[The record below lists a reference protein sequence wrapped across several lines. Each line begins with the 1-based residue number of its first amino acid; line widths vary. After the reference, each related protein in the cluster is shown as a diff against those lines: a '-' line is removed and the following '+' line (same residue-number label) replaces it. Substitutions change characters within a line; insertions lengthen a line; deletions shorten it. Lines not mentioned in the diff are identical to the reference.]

1 MPGLRNPYARRR
13 FGLMKDPGTTR
24 SRWIPPPDDLLAAWA
39 PQAARGFALD
49 LGAGDGEVSRW
60 LLQEGFSVDAV
71 ESDPARFARLEKAL
85 TSSRARRVEADIRRL
100 PLRARRYSL
109 VTALAFLHFFHPD
122 ELGLLARRIVRALAP
137 GGILLASAFTTD
149 DPGFEARRETGEE
162 EIAPAT
168 FRLTPEGGVIH
179 YFGPGELGRLFPEL
193 EILESEEGR
202 RLLPT
207 GLRAGATLVAR
218 KNA

>member
-1 MPGLRNPYARRR
+1 MNDR
-13 FGLMKDPGTTR
+13 GTSR

-39 PQAARGFALD
+39 PRAARGSALD

-71 ESDPARFARLEKAL
+71 ESDPARFARLEKTLA
-85 TSSRARRVEADIRRL
+85 SSRSRRVEADIRRL
-100 PLRARRYSL
+100 PLRARHYSL

-122 ELGLLARRIVRALAP
+122 ELDLLARRIMRALGP

-149 DPGFEARRETGEE
+149 DPGFEARRKIGEE

-168 FRLTPEGGVIH
+168 FRLAPAGGVIH
-179 YFGPGELGRLFPEL
+179 YFGPGEFARLFLEL
-193 EILESEEGR
+193 EILESDEGR
-202 RLLPT
+202 RLSPT
-207 GLRAGATLVAR
+207 GLRSGATLVAR